1 MKLTMRKRIIAVVLL
16 CVLFTA
22 LTCGGTGI
30 LSSADTCVDQSQQ
43 ILQYQLGGQ
52 AEKFNSTMIQIQ
64 STVDVLADQCLHEI
78 DDFSKFKTDA
88 KYVED
93 YTKRISNMIET
104 SAEHTKGALT
114 CYIRYNPE
122 FTDPTSG
129 IFLTRDNTESDFT
142 SVTPTDFSVY
152 EPTDLEHVGWYYIPV
167 NNGAPLWMDP
177 YMNQNVNVYMISYVV
192 PLFIDGTSVGIIGM
206 DIDFT
211 ELQKEIA
218 DIRLFDTGYAYL
230 LSAGNSILYHPEL
243 EVGTLPADD
252 KKYGM
257 KEIGKLVEDAE
268 KAGETTRLSSDGNV
282 FYACYYQLENGMKLG
297 GFVDRTEVVA
307 AATQTGDLIFYTAI
321 VAVIIAIGV
330 GVALGIYIVLP
341 VNAMTKELERFAKF
355 DFRKNEKMERL
366 MNRKDEIGKMGQSAG
381 ILQNSLL
388 QMVQDIRTDSD
399 SVHEASVK
407 MRGHADM
414 ASKAVGEIERAINE
428 VANGA
433 TNQAQETQTATE
445 HIMHMG
451 EIVGDTGCVVDQLK
465 ESSQKMS
472 HNSDK
477 ACEIL
482 VELSNVNQRTKAVIE
497 ELRQQTGKTNLS
509 AEKIQQA
516 VQVITDIA
524 EETNLLALNAS
535 IEAARA
541 GEQGKGFAVV
551 ASQIQ
556 KLAEQSNESANDI
569 QIVIQELLGN
579 SGVSAKMMEDI
590 TGVIERQDQDV
601 KNTEMAFERVK
612 NEVDRSMTH
621 IDEIA
626 DKTQELKEIRNQVI
640 DVVQA
645 LSAVAEE
652 NAAASQQTS
661 ATTVQVDN
669 FMIEISS
676 ESEELEKISN
686 KLKEGVKKFTIE

>member
-1 MKLTMRKRIIAVVLL
+1 MKLTMRKKIIAVVLL

-30 LSSADTCVDQSQQ
+30 WGSTNTCVDQSQQ

-52 AEKFNSTMIQIQ
+52 AEKFNATMVQIQ
-64 STVDVLADQCLHEI
+64 SAVDVLAVQCLDEI

-93 YTKRISNMIET
+93 YTRRITNMIET

-129 IFLTRDNTESDFT
+129 IFLTRDNTDSAFT

-177 YMNQNVNVYMISYVV
+177 YMNQNINVYMISYVV

-206 DIDFT
+206 DIDFN

-218 DIRLFDTGYAYL
+218 DIQLFDSGYAYL

-243 EVGTLPADD
+243 EVGTAPADD

-257 KEIGKLVEDAE
+257 KEVGKLVEDTE
-268 KAGETTRLSSDGNV
+268 KAGEAVRLHADGNA
-282 FYACYYQLENGMKLG
+282 FYACYYTLENGMKLG
-297 GFVDRTEVVA
+297 GFVERSEVVA
-307 AATQTGDLIFYTAI
+307 AAKHTGELIFYTAI
-321 VAVIIAIGV
+321 FAVIIAIGV
-330 GVALGIYIVLP
+330 GVALGISIVLP

-355 DFRKNEKMERL
+355 DFRKNPKMERL
-366 MNRKDEIGKMGQSAG
+366 MKRKDEIGTMGQSVG
-381 ILQNSLL
+381 ILQNSLV

-399 SVHEASVK
+399 SVHDASVK
-407 MRGHADM
+407 MTGHADM
-414 ASKAVGEIERAINE
+414 ASKAVSEIETAINE

-497 ELRQQTGKTNLS
+497 ELRQQTGETNLS

-541 GEQGKGFAVV
+541 GEAGRGFAVV
-551 ASQIQ
+551 ADEINHLAGSSKETANMSQVSQDKIQSSVEEIQ
-556 KLAEQSNESANDI
+556 KGTEKIGEDVTEINERTQNLAAAAEEIAASSD
-569 QIVIQELLGN
+569 VI
-579 SGVSAKMMEDI
+579 VSAL
-590 TGVIERQDQDV
+590 
-601 KNTEMAFERVK
+601 
-612 NEVDRSMTH
+612 NEV
-621 IDEIA
+621 
-626 DKTQELKEIRNQVI
+626 KKKLN
-640 DVVQA
+640 
-645 LSAVAEE
+645 LL
-652 NAAASQQTS
+652 
-661 ATTVQVDN
+661 
-669 FMIEISS
+669 IE
-676 ESEELEKISN
+676 
-686 KLKEGVKKFTIE
+686 

>member
-1 MKLTMRKRIIAVVLL
+1 MRLTMRKKIIAVVLL

-22 LTCGGTGI
+22 LTCGGIGI
-30 LSSADTCVDQSQQ
+30 WGSTNTCVDQSQQ

-52 AEKFNSTMIQIQ
+52 AEKFNATMVQIQ
-64 STVDVLADQCLHEI
+64 SAVDVLADQCLDEI
-78 DDFSKFKTDA
+78 DDFSQFKTDA

-93 YTKRISNMIET
+93 YTKRITNMIET

-129 IFLTRDNTESDFT
+129 IFLTRDNTDSAFT

-218 DIRLFDTGYAYL
+218 DIHLFDSGYAYL

-257 KEIGKLVEDAE
+257 SEVGKIVEDPE
-268 KAGETTRLSSDGNV
+268 KEGQALRKTSNGDA
-282 FYACYYQLENGMKLG
+282 FYTCYYTLENGMKLG
-297 GFVDRTEVVA
+297 GFVERAEVVA
-307 AATQTGDLIFYTAI
+307 AAKHTGSLIFYTAI

-330 GVALGIYIVLP
+330 GVVMGIYIVLP

-355 DFRKNEKMERL
+355 DFRKNPKMERL
-366 MNRKDEIGKMGQSAG
+366 MKRKDEIGTMGQSVG
-381 ILQNSLL
+381 ILQNSLVN
-388 QMVQDIRTDSD
+388 MVQDIRTDSD
-399 SVHEASVK
+399 TVLDAFVK
-407 MRGHADM
+407 MSGHANM
-414 ASKAVGEIERAINE
+414 ASKAVSEIETAINE

-433 TNQAQETQTATE
+433 TNQAQETQVATN

-451 EIVGDTGCVVDQLK
+451 EIVGDTGRVVDQLK
-465 ESSQKMS
+465 ESSEKMS
-472 HNSDK
+472 KNSDK

-482 VELSNVNQRTKAVIE
+482 VELSNVNQRTKSVIE
-497 ELRQQTGKTNLS
+497 ELRKQTGETNLS

-556 KLAEQSNESANDI
+556 KLAEQSNGSANDI
-569 QIVIQELLGN
+569 QIVLQELLRN
-579 SGVSAKMMEDI
+579 SGESAKMMEDI

-601 KNTEMAFERVK
+601 KNTEMAFEHVK
-612 NEVDRSMTH
+612 HEVDRSMSH

-626 DKTQELKEIRNQVI
+626 DKTRELKEIRNQVT
-640 DVVQA
+640 DAVEA

-661 ATTVQVDN
+661 ATTTQVDE
-669 FMIEISS
+669 FMDKISS
-676 ESEELEKISN
+676 ESEALEKIAN
-686 KLKEGVKKFTIE
+686 GLKEGVQKFTIE

>member
-1 MKLTMRKRIIAVVLL
+1 MKLTMRKKIIAVVLL
-16 CVLFTA
+16 CVLLTA
-22 LTCGGTGI
+22 LICGGTGI
-30 LSSADTCVDQSQQ
+30 WGSTNTCVDQSQQ

-52 AEKFNSTMIQIQ
+52 AEKFNATMVQIQ
-64 STVDVLADQCLHEI
+64 SAVDVLSDQCLHEI

-93 YTKRISNMIET
+93 YTQRIYNMLQT
-104 SAEHTKGALT
+104 SAEHTKGALS

-129 IFLTRDNTESDFT
+129 IFLMRDNTESDFT

-218 DIRLFDTGYAYL
+218 DIQLFDTGYAYL

-243 EVGTLPADD
+243 EVGTAPADD

-257 KEIGKLVEDAE
+257 KEVGKLVEDTE
-268 KAGETTRLSSDGNV
+268 KAGEAVRLNADGNA
-282 FYACYYQLENGMKLG
+282 FYACYYTLENGMKLG
-297 GFVDRTEVVA
+297 GFVERPEVVA
-307 AATQTGDLIFYTAI
+307 AAKQTGDLIFYTAI
-321 VAVIIAIGV
+321 IAVIIAIGV
-330 GVALGIYIVLP
+330 GVAFGISIVLP

-355 DFRKNEKMERL
+355 DFRKNPKMERL
-366 MNRKDEIGKMGQSAG
+366 MKRKDEIGTMGQSVG
-381 ILQNSLL
+381 ILQNSLVE
-388 QMVQDIRTDSD
+388 MVQDIRTDSD

-407 MRGHADM
+407 LTGHADM
-414 ASKAVGEIERAINE
+414 ASKAVSEIETAINE

-433 TNQAQETQTATE
+433 TNQAQETQVATE
-445 HIMHMG
+445 HIIHMG
-451 EIVGDTGCVVDQLK
+451 EIVGDTGQVVDQLK

-472 HNSDK
+472 KHSDK

-497 ELRQQTGKTNLS
+497 ELRQQTGETNLS

-569 QIVIQELLGN
+569 QIVIQELLSN

-626 DKTQELKEIRNQVI
+626 DKTQELTEIRNQVI
-640 DVVQA
+640 DAVQA
-645 LSAVAEE
+645 LSAVAQE
-652 NAAASQQTS
+652 NAAASEQTS
-661 ATTVQVDN
+661 ASTTQVDN
-669 FMIEISS
+669 FMVKISS
-676 ESEELEKISN
+676 ESEVLEKIAN
-686 KLKEGVKKFTIE
+686 GLKEGVQKFTIE

>member
-1 MKLTMRKRIIAVVLL
+1 MKLTMRKKIIAVVLL

-30 LSSADTCVDQSQQ
+30 WGSTNTCVDQSQQ

-52 AEKFNSTMIQIQ
+52 AEKFNATMVQIQ
-64 STVDVLADQCLHEI
+64 SAVDVLAVQCLDEI

-93 YTKRISNMIET
+93 YTKRITNMIET

-129 IFLTRDNTESDFT
+129 IFLTRDNTDSAFT

-177 YMNQNVNVYMISYVV
+177 YMNQNINVYMISYVV

-206 DIDFT
+206 DIDFN

-218 DIRLFDTGYAYL
+218 DIQLFDSGYAYL

-243 EVGTLPADD
+243 EVGTAPADD
-252 KKYGM
+252 KNYGM
-257 KEIGKLVEDAE
+257 KEVGKLVEDTE
-268 KAGETTRLSSDGNV
+268 KAGEAVRLHADGNA
-282 FYACYYQLENGMKLG
+282 FYACYYTLENGMKLG
-297 GFVDRTEVVA
+297 GFVERSEVVA
-307 AATQTGDLIFYTAI
+307 AAKHTGDLIFYTAI
-321 VAVIIAIGV
+321 FAVIIAIGV
-330 GVALGIYIVLP
+330 GVALGISIVLP

-355 DFRKNEKMERL
+355 DFRKNPKMERL
-366 MNRKDEIGKMGQSAG
+366 MKRKDEIGTMGQSVG
-381 ILQNSLL
+381 ILQNSLV

-399 SVHEASVK
+399 SVHDASVK
-407 MRGHADM
+407 MTGHADM
-414 ASKAVGEIERAINE
+414 ASKAVSEIETAINE

-445 HIMHMG
+445 HIIHMG
-451 EIVGDTGCVVDQLK
+451 EIVGDTGRVVDQLK
-465 ESSQKMS
+465 ESSEKMS

-497 ELRQQTGKTNLS
+497 ELRQQTGETNLS

-569 QIVIQELLGN
+569 QIVIQELLSN

-601 KNTEMAFERVK
+601 KNTEMAFEHVK

-621 IDEIA
+621 IDEIS
-626 DKTQELKEIRNQVI
+626 DKTQELKDIRNQVI
-640 DVVQA
+640 DAVQA
-645 LSAVAEE
+645 LSAVAQQ

-661 ATTVQVDN
+661 ATTTQVDN
-669 FMIEISS
+669 FMTKIST
-676 ESEELEKISN
+676 ESEALEKIAN
-686 KLKEGVKKFTIE
+686 GLKEGVKKFTIE